1 MKTVSNL
8 NKQFITIDGALIDL
22 TPDLPATVKN
32 LAVNMLATAT
42 RLQAMEIPRA
52 WDLAK
57 KFKDATGES
66 IEIEDQDAEILNKAK
81 DEKFYPVQVLIQFNE
96 SIK

>member
-8 NKQFITIDGALIDL
+8 NKQFVTIDGTPIDL
-22 TPDLPATVKN
+22 TADLPATVKN
-32 LAVNMLATAT
+32 LAVNMLSTAT

-57 KFKDATGES
+57 KFKNAIDES
-66 IEIEDQDAEILNKAK
+66 IEIEDQDVDILHKAK
-81 DEKFYPVQVLIQFNE
+81 NEKNYPVQVLIQFNE